1 MKTSKYI
8 IMILLVLFSGSVLSK
23 IFIFNYTPATILPE
37 TGFRLKIEME
47 VDGHGSEINTKVLL
61 PLNNERQTIFN
72 EHNQSGGFN
81 FSINRKGINRYAEWQ
96 NNSVKGH
103 KEFSYSCDIKSKAV
117 KFELPETIK
126 NNYQSNDQLKPY
138 LTGTKLI
145 QVDDTTIINA
155 LAELKIDKNTN
166 VIEVLKK
173 VYTYTTYDITNTD
186 FSGKT
191 DAVTTL
197 KLGQASCNGKTRLF
211 VAMLRTLGIPTR
223 LSGGLILKPGKKRV
237 SHQWV
242 EVLLGRNWVPFDPTN
257 KHFAELPQNYLTFY
271 YGDQA
276 FFQRTPNVNFKYVFE
291 IDRESFPRES
301 DYSDIAS
308 HPLNIMNA
316 WSSFQKAGLSIEL
329 LRVILMIPIGAIITI
344 IFRNV
349 IGLRTFGT
357 FLPALIASS
366 FRGSGLMW
374 GMVTFISIIL
384 IGALIRSLLERL
396 KLTHTPKLTALLV
409 FVVFALLFIAGF
421 GVSINNLSLA
431 HATLF
436 PLALM
441 AITIERFSLIVQE
454 GELKDAIIIFINTM
468 VTVFFVYIVMDS
480 LFLQTF
486 VMAFPETMLL
496 VIAAGIYF
504 GNWEGLRVTEMVR
517 FRSLVFKH
525 EA

>member
-1 MKTSKYI
+1 
-8 IMILLVLFSGSVLSK
+8 
-23 IFIFNYTPATILPE
+23 
-37 TGFRLKIEME
+37 
-47 VDGHGSEINTKVLL
+47 
-61 PLNNERQTIFN
+61 
-72 EHNQSGGFN
+72 
-81 FSINRKGINRYAEWQ
+81 
-96 NNSVKGH
+96 
-103 KEFSYSCDIKSKAV
+103 
-117 KFELPETIK
+117 
-126 NNYQSNDQLKPY
+126 
-138 LTGTKLI
+138 
-145 QVDDTTIINA
+145 
-155 LAELKIDKNTN
+155 
-166 VIEVLKK
+166 
-173 VYTYTTYDITNTD
+173 
-186 FSGKT
+186 
-191 DAVTTL
+191 
-197 KLGQASCNGKTRLF
+197 
-211 VAMLRTLGIPTR
+211 MLRTLGIPTR

-257 KHFAELPQNYLTFY
+257 KHFAELPQSYLTFY
-271 YGDQA
+271 YGDEA
-276 FFQRTPNVNFKYVFE
+276 FFQRTPNVNFKYMFE
-291 IDRESFPRES
+291 IDRKSFPRES

-308 HPLNIMNA
+308 HPLNVMNA
-316 WSSFQKAGLSIEL
+316 WTSFQKAGLSIEL

-366 FRGSGLMW
+366 FRGSGLLW

-454 GELKDAIIIFINTM
+454 GNLKDAVIIFINTM